1 MELKK
6 RTIIWEENTE
16 PPKNYY
22 WIKPDNQV
30 YEYSL
35 EKRQWVVSEVLS
47 YNPGGKDLIDDIEG
61 LK

>member
-47 YNPGGKDLIDDIEG
+47 YNPGGKDLSDDIEG